1 MIAEFERAG
10 LGMAGMALTLLSLS
24 LLAVEISTA
33 GLLWVII
40 TAGYEL

>member
-1 MIAEFERAG
+1 MIAEFERAR
-10 LGMAGMALTLLSLS
+10 LGMAGMAVTLLSLWMR
-24 LLAVEISTA
+24 AVEISTA